1 MHHIVFLVILVTYL
15 FSSFDVVQYKIYQS
29 TYSNITLETLLQL
42 SVVNL
47 VEVLSTMINSAYFI
61 MQKCLSCYMSVEIN
75 IIIVVNRVYL
85 NITI

>member
-1 MHHIVFLVILVTYL
+1 MILVTYL

-29 TYSNITLETLLQL
+29 TYSSITLETLLQL

-47 VEVLSTMINSAYFI
+47 VEVLSTMIYSAYFI
-61 MQKCLSCYMSVEIN
+61 MQKCFSCYMSVEIN